1 MSPSAHA
8 VPDRPD
14 PGRIATR
21 QEFGRELSSLRE
33 RAGLT
38 VRQVAA
44 KAGAYGAHSTLG
56 DWFAGRGL
64 PSTSSR
70 DLLVRVLE
78 ACGVA
83 DPAQTDAWLAA
94 WRRVRRAPGRRV
106 AGPEPYRGLAAY
118 QPEDAGWFFGR
129 RALTDRLIEQVAGMR
144 AAGGGVRL
152 VVGPSGSG
160 KSSLLRAGVVAALRD
175 GALPG
180 SAHWPVV
187 MIVPGA
193 RPVTELAVR
202 LAALAGVPADEV
214 AAAIREDPGAAARYA
229 AAAVREDPGTATRY
243 AAVREDP
250 EAAARYAGGAGGGA
264 LVLVVDQFEEVFT
277 ACGDEAERRCF
288 IAAVRAAATPPGGAL
303 VLLGLRADFYAAAL
317 RHPELVALAQD
328 GQLAVGPM
336 EEPELR
342 EAIVEPA
349 RRAGVEIE
357 DGLVELLLRQV
368 APAVGGGAHQTGGG
382 THQAGGGGAPEVGGG
397 AYQTDN
403 KAHQAGGAHE
413 VGVLPLLS
421 HALYTTWHQ
430 GQGRSMTVAAYRAV
444 GGIEGAVA
452 ASADAVHNGLSGR
465 RRELARRLFLHL
477 VHVAPDTGDTRRR
490 ATVAELLDGCDGD
503 EAAEMEEVLD
513 RFVARRLITA
523 DADTVEI
530 SHEALLRA
538 WPLLRSWVDADRAG
552 LVLARR
558 LAADAAVWVRLRR
571 DPDAL
576 YRGGRLV
583 AAQEWAAG
591 YDGRLPA
598 DAREF
603 LEASVRQSRRR
614 TRRLHQVVATLATLL
629 VLALVASV
637 LAVRAQRAAAEAERT
652 ATYQRDQALSRKTAT
667 DAGALRATDPGLAAQ
682 LALAAYRLLPTAEA
696 RGGLLSAV
704 AGMPATLLTGHENA
718 VYGAT
723 FQAGGRLLATAST
736 DRTIRLWDVRR
747 PHRPEALPVLR
758 GHAGAVLAVR
768 FAPGGH
774 LLATAGDDRTAR
786 LWDATDP
793 RAPRP
798 LAVLTGHT
806 QGIRHVSFS
815 PSGHTLATAGHD
827 GVPRLW
833 DVSDPSHPHLAAE
846 LPVEPGTMTTAVFAP
861 SADVLATAG
870 PGDTALLWDVA
881 DPRRPRRLAALEGHT
896 AAILAARFSP
906 DGRTLATSGFDNTIR
921 LWDVAR
927 PREPKPAGTLTGH
940 TNGVAALAF
949 SPDGRRLASGGY
961 DMTVRLW
968 DLQRPASRPLTLTGH
983 ADTVLAAEFQPGGD
997 TLATTSR
1004 EGNVRLWHLG
1014 APLIGGHDGTVY
1026 TVAVSPDGRTLAT
1039 GADRTARLWSLTP
1052 GHPPAPQA
1060 VLTGHTDGIV
1070 RAVWRP
1076 DGKVLATAGLDF
1088 TVRLW
1093 QAGAGGRA
1101 GPLATIRAHTD
1112 NVYSAAFDPSGRTL
1126 VTVGADRALR
1136 TWDVSDPRHPRPL
1149 ATVTGH
1155 GDTVLAVAFSP
1166 DGRTLATGSADR
1178 TVRLWDV
1185 TDTRHPAVT
1194 TTLSGHRNAVNDVAF
1209 SPDGRRLASA
1219 GADGVVL
1226 LHDLAAR
1233 PAQSPPV
1240 PLTGH
1245 AGSVA
1250 AVTFQPGGRLL
1261 ASAGFDATVRLW
1273 DLTRT
1278 GRTDAMVTLSGHTD
1292 RVYAAAF
1299 GPDGRTLATG
1309 GVDATVRLWETD
1321 AGHAARQACALA
1333 HPVISPAEWARR
1345 LPGLPYRPPCP

>member
-1 MSPSAHA
+1 MSESADA
-8 VPDRPD
+8 DPGRSD

-21 QEFGRELSSLRE
+21 QEFARELSSLRE

-78 ACGVA
+78 VCGVA
-83 DPAQTDAWLAA
+83 DPAEAGAWLAA

-106 AGPEPYRGLAAY
+106 AGPEPYRGLAAF

-129 RALTDRLIEQVAGMR
+129 RALTGRLLEQVAGMR

-175 GALPG
+175 GALPD
-180 SAHWPVV
+180 SAHWPVIV
-187 MIVPGA
+187 TVPGA
-193 RPVTELAVR
+193 RPVAELAAR
-202 LAALAGVPADEV
+202 LAALADVPAGEI
-214 AAAIREDPGAAARYA
+214 AAVVREDPGAAARY
-229 AAAVREDPGTATRY
+229 VGR
-243 AAVREDP
+243 
-250 EAAARYAGGAGGGA
+250 AGVGDRP

-277 ACGDEAERRCF
+277 ECGDEAERRGF
-288 IAAVRAAATPPGGAL
+288 IAAVRAAAAPPGGAL

-317 RHPELVALAQD
+317 RHSELVALAQD

-336 EEPELR
+336 EEAELR

-368 APAVGGGAHQTGGG
+368 APSGGVA
-382 THQAGGGGAPEVGGG
+382 AG
-397 AYQTDN
+397 
-403 KAHQAGGAHE
+403 GGAHE

-421 HALYTTWHQ
+421 HALYTTWRQ
-430 GQGRSMTVAAYRAV
+430 GQGRSLTVAAYHAV

-452 ASADAVHNGLSGR
+452 ASADAVHDGLIGR

-477 VHVAPDTGDTRRR
+477 VHVAPDAADTRRR
-490 ATVAELLDGCDGD
+490 ATVAELLDGGDGE

-523 DADTVEI
+523 GADTVEI

-552 LVLARR
+552 LVVARR
-558 LAADAAVWVRLRR
+558 LTADAAAWIRLHR

-591 YDGRLPA
+591 YGERLPA

-614 TRRLHQVVATLATLL
+614 TRRLHQAVATLAALL
-629 VLALVASV
+629 VVALVASGV
-637 LAVRAQRAAAEAERT
+637 AVRAQRAAADAERT

-667 DAGALRATDPGLAAQ
+667 DSGALRVTDPGLAAQ
-682 LALAAYRLLPTAEA
+682 LALAAYRLFPTAEA

-718 VYGAT
+718 VYGAA
-723 FQAGGRLLATAST
+723 FQPGGRLLATAST
-736 DRTIRLWDVRR
+736 DQTTRLWDVRR
-747 PHRPEALPVLR
+747 PHRPQTLAVLR
-758 GHAGAVLAVR
+758 GHLGAVLAVA
-768 FAPGGH
+768 FAPGGRV
-774 LLATAGDDRTAR
+774 LATAGDDRTAR
-786 LWDATDP
+786 LWDVADP
-793 RAPRP
+793 RAPHP
-798 LAVLTGHT
+798 LAVLTGHS

-815 PSGHTLATAGHD
+815 PSGRTLATAGHD

-833 DVSDPSHPHLAAE
+833 DVSDPSRPHLAAE

-861 SADVLATAG
+861 AADVLATAG
-870 PGDTALLWDVA
+870 PGNTARLWDVA
-881 DPRRPRRLAALEGHT
+881 DPRRPRRLADLEGHT

-906 DGRTLATSGFDNTIR
+906 DGRTLATAGFDNTVR
-921 LWDVAR
+921 LWDVAH
-927 PREPKPAGTLTGH
+927 PREPKPIGTLTGH

-968 DLQRPASRPLTLTGH
+968 DLQRPASIPLTLTGH
-983 ADTVLAAEFQPGGD
+983 ADTVLTAEFQPTGE

-1004 EGNVRLWHLG
+1004 DGSIRLWDLR
-1014 APLIGGHDGTVY
+1014 APLIGGQDGTVY
-1026 TVAVSPDGRTLAT
+1026 TVAISPDARTLVT
-1039 GADRTARLWSLTP
+1039 GADRTARLWSLAPGRPPTP
-1052 GHPPAPQA
+1052 RA
-1060 VLTGHTDGIV
+1060 VLVGHTDGIV

-1076 DGKVLATAGLDF
+1076 DGKVLATASLDF

-1093 QAGAGGRA
+1093 QARDGGRA
-1101 GPLATIRAHTD
+1101 GPLSTIKAHTD

-1126 VTVGADRALR
+1126 ATVGADRTLR
-1136 TWDVSDPRHPRPL
+1136 TWDVADPRHPRLL

-1155 GDTVLAVAFSP
+1155 GDTILAVAFSP

-1178 TVRLWDV
+1178 TIRLWDV

-1194 TTLSGHRNAVNDVAF
+1194 ATLTGHRNAVNDVAF
-1209 SPDGRRLASA
+1209 SPDGRRLSSA
-1219 GADGVVL
+1219 GADGLVL
-1226 LHDLAAR
+1226 LHDIAAR
-1233 PAQSPPV
+1233 PARRPPV

-1245 AGSVA
+1245 TSAVA
-1250 AVTFQPGGRLL
+1250 AVTFHPGGRLL
-1261 ASAGFDATVRLW
+1261 ASAGFDGTVRLW
-1273 DLTRT
+1273 DLTRA
-1278 GRTDAMVTLSGHTD
+1278 GQPDATVTLSGHTD

-1299 GPDGRTLATG
+1299 SPDGRTLATG

-1321 AGHAARQACALA
+1321 VGRAARQACALA
-1333 HPVISPAEWARR
+1333 YPVISPAEWARR
-1345 LPGLPYRPPCP
+1345 MPGLPYRPPCP

>member
-1 MSPSAHA
+1 MSQSADA
-8 VPDRPD
+8 TPDHPD

-21 QEFGRELSSLRE
+21 REFGRELSSLRE

-44 KAGAYGAHSTLG
+44 EAGAYGAHSTIG

-78 ACGVA
+78 VCGVS
-83 DPAQTDAWLAA
+83 DPAHVEAWLAA
-94 WRRVRRAPGRRV
+94 WLRVRRAPGRRV
-106 AGPEPYRGLAAY
+106 TGPEPYRGLAAY
-118 QPEDAGWFFGR
+118 RPEDAGWFFGR
-129 RALTDRLIEQVAGMR
+129 RALTGRLLEQVAGMR

-152 VVGPSGSG
+152 VTGPSGSG
-160 KSSLLRAGVVAALRD
+160 KSSLLRAGLVAALRD

-180 SAHWPVV
+180 SAHWPVAV
-187 MIVPGA
+187 IVPGA
-193 RPVTELAVR
+193 RPVDELAVR
-202 LAALAGVPADEV
+202 LAPPAGVPADEV
-214 AAAIREDPGAAARYA
+214 AAI
-229 AAAVREDPGTATRY
+229 
-243 AAVREDP
+243 VREDP
-250 EAAARYAGGAGGGA
+250 EAAAGYAARAGADDRP

-277 ACGDEAERRCF
+277 ECADEAERRCF

-336 EEPELR
+336 EEHELR

-349 RRAGVEIE
+349 RRADVEIE

-368 APAVGGGAHQTGGG
+368 APSTG
-382 THQAGGGGAPEVGGG
+382 
-397 AYQTDN
+397 
-403 KAHQAGGAHE
+403 GGAHE

-421 HALYTTWHQ
+421 HALYATWGQ
-430 GQGRSMTVAAYRAV
+430 GQGRSLTVAAYRVV
-444 GGIEGAVA
+444 GGVEGAVA
-452 ASADAVHNGLSGR
+452 ASADAVHDGLTGR

-477 VHVAPDTGDTRRR
+477 VHVAPDAGDTRRR
-490 ATVAELLDGCDGD
+490 ATLAELLDGCDAE

-552 LVLARR
+552 LVVARR
-558 LAADAAVWVRLRR
+558 LTADATIWVRLRR

-614 TRRLHQVVATLATLL
+614 TRRLHRAVAALATLL

-637 LAVRAQRAAAEAERT
+637 MAVRAQRAAAGAERT

-667 DAGALRATDPGLAAQ
+667 DAGALRATDPSLAAQ
-682 LALAAYRLLPTAEA
+682 LALAAYRLSPTAEA

-718 VYGAT
+718 VHGAA
-723 FQAGGRLLATAST
+723 FQPGGRLLATVST
-736 DRTIRLWDVRR
+736 DGTTRLWDVRR
-747 PHRPEALPVLR
+747 PHRPQALPVLR
-758 GHAGAVLAVR
+758 GHLGAVLAVR

-786 LWDATDP
+786 LWDVADP

-806 QGIRHVSFS
+806 QGVRHVSFS
-815 PSGHTLATAGHD
+815 PSGRILATAGHD

-833 DVSDPSHPHLAAE
+833 DVADPSHAHLAAE
-846 LPVEPGTMTTAVFAP
+846 LPVAPGTMTTAVFAP
-861 SADVLATAG
+861 GADVLATAG
-870 PGDTALLWDVA
+870 PGNTARLWDVA
-881 DPRRPRRLAALEGHT
+881 DPRRPRRLADLEGHT

-906 DGRTLATSGFDNTIR
+906 DGRTLATAGFDNTVR

-927 PREPKPAGTLTGH
+927 PREPKPIVTLTGH

-961 DMTVRLW
+961 DTTVRLW
-968 DLQRPASRPLTLTGH
+968 DLLRPASVPLTLTGH
-983 ADTVLAAEFQPGGD
+983 ADTVLAAEFQPGGE
-997 TLATTSR
+997 TLATASR
-1004 EGNVRLWHLG
+1004 DGKIRLWDLG
-1014 APLIGGHDGTVY
+1014 APLIGGQDGAVR
-1026 TVAVSPDGRTLAT
+1026 TVAVSPDGRTLVT
-1039 GADRTARLWSLTP
+1039 GAGRTARLWSLVP
-1052 GHPPAPQA
+1052 GRPPAPQA
-1060 VLTGHTDGIV
+1060 VLTGHTDGVV
-1070 RAVWRP
+1070 RAAWRP

-1093 QAGAGGRA
+1093 QAGDGGRA
-1101 GPLATIRAHTD
+1101 GPLAVVKAHTGH
-1112 NVYSAAFDPSGRTL
+1112 VHAAAFDPSGRTL
-1126 VTVGADRALR
+1126 VTVGADRTLR
-1136 TWDVSDPRHPRPL
+1136 TWDVTDPRRPRSL

-1155 GDTVLAVAFSP
+1155 GDTVLSAAFSP
-1166 DGRTLATGSADR
+1166 DGRTLATGGADR

-1185 TDTRHPAVT
+1185 TDARHPAVT
-1194 TTLSGHRNAVNDVAF
+1194 ATLTGHRNAVDDVAF
-1209 SPDGRRLASA
+1209 SPDGGRLAAAS
-1219 GADGVVL
+1219 ADGVIL

-1233 PAQSPPV
+1233 PGERPPV

-1245 AGSVA
+1245 TGAVA
-1250 AVTFQPGGRLL
+1250 AVAFHPGGRLL
-1261 ASAGFDATVRLW
+1261 ASAGFDGTVRLW
-1273 DLTRT
+1273 DLTRI
-1278 GRTDAMVTLSGHTD
+1278 GRPDAMVTLTGHTD

-1321 AGHAARQACALA
+1321 AVRAARRACVLA

-1345 LPGLPYRPPCP
+1345 IPGLPYRPPCP